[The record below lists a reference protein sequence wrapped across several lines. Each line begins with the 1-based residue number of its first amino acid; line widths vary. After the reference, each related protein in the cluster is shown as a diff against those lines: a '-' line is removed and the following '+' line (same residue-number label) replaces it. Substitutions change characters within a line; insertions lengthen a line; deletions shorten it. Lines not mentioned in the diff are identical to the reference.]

1 MAAQITAPAVRGSD
15 VIFGPSRRLAGGL
28 PGSLPALNLRRLLL
42 VRAGAITGW
51 MLALAF
57 LAWRLELH
65 LPYAGMLALL
75 AIWMAVSAL
84 TWLYWR
90 RREEVA
96 DVVFFAQLLFDIA
109 ILALL
114 LYLSGGSTNPLTLL
128 LLLPL
133 VVSAALLPG
142 SYSWMLA
149 GATVLCYT
157 LLLYSYVPL
166 PLAGAL
172 DHTGSHAGHDRVD
185 NDFDLHIIGMWLGFV
200 LSAALIAGFVGRMG
214 STLRERDRLLS
225 ESKQRALRDERIVA
239 LGALA
244 AGAAHELGTPLGT
257 IALLGEEIEAE
268 HAQSDP
274 ELSEK
279 LRILREQIER
289 CKRTLAMLSLSA
301 GQNQAASGQRLA
313 IDDYLYATVERW
325 RALRPGVKASYDL
338 RGERPAP
345 VIVAEQTLSQAI
357 LSIFNNAADAT
368 RDCVEIRAHWTRDSL
383 VLEVCDNG
391 GGLAPAALSAAGKTI
406 FSTKRPGEG
415 LGLGLYLA
423 YAVVD
428 RLGGEILLCNRDE
441 GGACTRMTLPLA
453 TLLVT
458 ERAGDGKGRK
468 DGRLVG

>member
-1 MAAQITAPAVRGSD
+1 MAA
-15 VIFGPSRRLAGGL
+15 SRRNDLISSYSKWL

-42 VRAGAITGW
+42 VRAGAIAGW
-51 MLALAF
+51 ALALAF
-57 LAWRLELH
+57 LAWRLDLR

-75 AIWMAVSAL
+75 AAWVAVSAA
-84 TWLYWR
+84 TWLRLR
-90 RREEVA
+90 RREEVP
-96 DVVFFAQLLFDIA
+96 DGVFFVQLLLDIG
-109 ILALL
+109 ILTLL

-149 GATVLCYT
+149 GATALCYT
-157 LLLYSYVPL
+157 LLLYTYVPL
-166 PLAGAL
+166 PLPAIA
-172 DHTGSHAGHDRVD
+172 DHGAGHDRVGS
-185 NDFDLHIIGMWLGFV
+185 DFDLHVIGMWLGFV

-214 STLRERDRLLS
+214 NTLRERDRLLA

-268 HAQSDP
+268 HAQADP
-274 ELSEK
+274 ELAEK
-279 LRILREQIER
+279 LRVLREQVER

-301 GQNQAASGQRLA
+301 GQSQAASGQRLA
-313 IDDYLYATVERW
+313 IDDYLYVTVERW
-325 RALRPGVKASYDL
+325 RGLRPGVQASYDL
-338 RGERPAP
+338 QGEMPAP
-345 VIVAEQTLSQAI
+345 VIVAEHTLSQAI
-357 LSIFNNAADAT
+357 LSIFNNAADAA
-368 RDCVEIRAHWTRDSL
+368 RDRVEIRARWTRSSL

-391 GGLAPAALSAAGKTI
+391 QGLAPAVLDAAGKAV

-428 RLGGEILLCNRDE
+428 RLGGEILLFNREE
-441 GGACTRMTLPLA
+441 GGACTRMTLPLSQ
-453 TLLVT
+453 LLVT
-458 ERAGDGKGRK
+458 RPEEAGEDDAGQTAGR
-468 DGRLVG
+468 R